1 MRIATTSARR
11 PALAMTK
18 VASVDRC
25 CYWWLST
32 CCWDRGGL
40 VEVGEEVVDG
50 REVRKVGR
58 DGHGHRVRHKCEGA
72 RKGWRPNALLARVA
86 SSRGF
91 SDFSPLQSE
100 SHLFRAHL
108 LGGNAIVPIQR
119 AVQQRN
125 PKVFVVV
132 GTRKAWRSSSSTRT
146 PCEEDSRVCA
156 NQRNSGCSASVL
168 HPHAEVTGFARRAMT
183 PNAPVT
189 AVISFC
195 VLVSRE
201 AVLPTNDHVYDVKY
215 TTRKPTQLTVT
226 PIAEYE
232 LVNMSGRNS
241 YFEPKMT

>member
-1 MRIATTSARR
+1 M
-11 PALAMTK
+11 
-18 VASVDRC
+18 
-25 CYWWLST
+25 
-32 CCWDRGGL
+32 
-40 VEVGEEVVDG
+40 
-50 REVRKVGR
+50 
-58 DGHGHRVRHKCEGA
+58 
-72 RKGWRPNALLARVA
+72 
-86 SSRGF
+86 
-91 SDFSPLQSE
+91 SPLSSSSSGRKCSRSYTACRSTTKPQ
-100 SHLFRAHL
+100 
-108 LGGNAIVPIQR
+108 GV
-119 AVQQRN
+119 
-125 PKVFVVV
+125 VVV

-146 PCEEDSRVCA
+146 PCEEDFRVCA

-201 AVLPTNDHVYDVKY
+201 AVLPTDDHVYDVKY

-241 YFEPKMT
+241 YFEPKMMRCISEQ